1 MPLRE
6 EHAATMEKM
15 DLALRPWTFRLSTT
29 ARNNKRHAAWY
40 AGEEESWAGQRRVRV
55 RACAYAPAYWTL
67 GRRRRRELRLRE
79 KQLRRAGYVRA
90 ARPYSPALQIR
101 AFVRYHLL
109 TAPRSQGQGRDGGHG
124 HLLLWPWWTRSIW
137 TGDDVDLIGS
147 DDGDASFGWWLF
159 VFFS

>member
-29 ARNNKRHAAWY
+29 AAPCCLIRRWGGKLGWAA
-40 AGEEESWAGQRRVRV
+40 ES
-55 RACAYAPAYWTL
+55 ACACMPAYWTL
-67 GRRRRRELRLRE
+67 GRRRRE

>member
-40 AGEEESWAGQRRVRV
+40 AGEEENWAGQRRVRV
-55 RACAYAPAYWTL
+55 RACRLIERSADDDESCDCERSSCE
-67 GRRRRRELRLRE
+67 GR
-79 KQLRRAGYVRA
+79 VTF

-109 TAPRSQGQGRDGGHG
+109 TAPRSQGQARDGGHG